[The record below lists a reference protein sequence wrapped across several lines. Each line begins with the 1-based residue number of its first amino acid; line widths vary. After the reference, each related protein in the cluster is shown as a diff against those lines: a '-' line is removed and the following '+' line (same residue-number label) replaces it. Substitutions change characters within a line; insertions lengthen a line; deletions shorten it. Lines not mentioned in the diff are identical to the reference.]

1 MDFLSLT
8 NFQIIFIITLSL
20 ALLIFYIVKN
30 RSKNVPSDTEAFN
43 HALKALVNG
52 KKEQAYVLLREIIA
66 KDSSNVDAYLL
77 LGDIVREKDVKQA
90 IKIHQTVI
98 LRPKIGKDK
107 KIEAH
112 TALSKDFL
120 AENNFVRAE
129 NELNNII
136 KMDKSNKWALLNLK
150 EIATKNNNWKD
161 ALNFEKKLMNI
172 DINHKKNDESMLNYY
187 IAMDYKS
194 KDNIKNYV
202 YYLEK
207 SASCEKVHP
216 DSLLELA
223 NHNIDNVDLAIT
235 YYKLYAKNKLSER
248 TMAYNKIENLLFDN
262 QRFDDVE
269 ILYKD
274 LLNDGFDGFAFN
286 RLIDIMLEKNEK
298 SEASDLVDR
307 FMKSEHACHS
317 IRLNK
322 LKLEID
328 NFEVRKSISA
338 LCNEMIRDEIII

>member
-98 LRPKIGKDK
+98 LRPKIAKDK

-223 NHNIDNVDLAIT
+223 NHNIDNV
-235 YYKLYAKNKLSER
+235 LS
-248 TMAYNKIENLLFDN
+248 
-262 QRFDDVE
+262 
-269 ILYKD
+269 
-274 LLNDGFDGFAFN
+274 
-286 RLIDIMLEKNEK
+286 LIHI
-298 SEASDLVDR
+298 SEPTR
-307 FMKSEHACHS
+307 PY
-317 IRLNK
+317 
-322 LKLEID
+322 
-328 NFEVRKSISA
+328 
-338 LCNEMIRDEIII
+338 